1 MGKVEN
7 GGQQRC
13 TAITEA
19 GRPCRYPAVPGS
31 DPPRCELHGMV
42 WLDDAAPGDRAAY
55 YGRYLAKW
63 QRRGDL
69 AHMDERSLIRE
80 LLVARALLDDM
91 LELLRKSEP
100 ETAEYK
106 ILMPFIL
113 RVIKLISDLTKQL
126 GSDKENSHWDQVL
139 DRLGDELDIEI

>member
-1 MGKVEN
+1 MIKVDGSGRELCSATTQA
-7 GGQQRC
+7 GQ
-13 TAITEA
+13 
-19 GRPCRYPAVPGS
+19 PCDYPAVPGS
-31 DPPRCELHGMV
+31 APPRCELHGLQ
-42 WLDDAAPGDRAAY
+42 WLDGVEAGEKAAY
-55 YGRYLAKW
+55 YGRYLEKW
-63 QRRGDL
+63 QRSGDL

-91 LELLRKSEP
+91 LELLRSSEL

-126 GSDKENSHWDQVL
+126 GSEQENSHWDEVL

>member
-1 MGKVEN
+1 MSKVDDD
-7 GGQQRC
+7 GQRRC
-13 TAITEA
+13 AAITEA
-19 GRPCRYPAVPGS
+19 GRSCTYPAVPGS
-31 DPPRCELHGMV
+31 DPPRCELHGMA
-42 WLDDAAPGDRAAY
+42 WLDEAAPGNRAEY

-106 ILMPFIL
+106 VLMPFIL

-126 GSDKENSHWDQVL
+126 GSEQENGRWDEVL